1 MQGGRLVSL
10 NDSCVIHPG
19 AKVRDSVR
27 ALEASPRRLAVV
39 VDGAGRVIGA
49 ITDGDIR
56 RGILAG
62 HGLDSE
68 VTSVM
73 NANPLT
79 ADVESSEPYLLQ
91 LLNQH
96 GLEAIPLV
104 DVAGRFVRVAHFS
117 ELGEGYKGGGAEG
130 FHAAV
135 IMAGGEGRRLRPL
148 TNDRPKPMI
157 EVGGMPLLEHLVRS
171 AVKAGLPRIY
181 IAINYLRDQIESHFG
196 DGSRFGVPIAYIREE
211 HKLGTAGALS
221 LLEYDLDG
229 PLLVVNGDVLTTSDY
244 SHMLRFHREHRA
256 TVSVGAVEYHVKIPY
271 GVLEADGVLVT
282 AVREK
287 PSQRFLCNAG
297 IYALS
302 PEAMQLIPRGRFFD
316 MPELISAV
324 ISGEG
329 RVCIFP
335 IHEYWTDIGNEA
347 DLARARADAAAL
359 EIGRV

>member
-1 MQGGRLVSL
+1 M
-10 NDSCVIHPG
+10 NDSCVIPPG
-19 AKVRDSVR
+19 AKVRDAVR

-39 VDGAGRVIGA
+39 VDGTGLVLGA

-56 RGILAG
+56 RGILSG

-68 VTSVM
+68 VTAVM
-73 NANPLT
+73 NAHPLT
-79 ADVESSEPYLLQ
+79 ADAESSEPYLLQ
-91 LLNQH
+91 LLNQQ

-117 ELGEGYKGGGAEG
+117 ELGETSKVGGAEG

-157 EVGGMPLLEHLVRS
+157 VVGGMPLLERQVRA

-181 IAINYLRDQIESHFG
+181 IAINYLREQIESHFG

-211 HKLGTAGALS
+211 NKLGTAGALS
-221 LLEYDLDG
+221 LLNEYLDG

-244 SHMLRFHREHRA
+244 SHMLRFHREHGA
-256 TVSVGAVEYHVKIPY
+256 TISVGAVEYQVKIPY
-271 GVLEADGVLVT
+271 GVLETDGIWVT

-302 PEAMQLIPRGRFFD
+302 PEALRLIPPGRFFD
-316 MPELISAV
+316 MPELIAAV
-324 ISGEG
+324 IAGGG
-329 RVCIFP
+329 RVCTFP
-335 IHEYWTDIGNEA
+335 IHEYWTDIGNAA
-347 DLARARADAAAL
+347 DLARARADIATL
-359 EIGRV
+359 ETGRV

>member
-1 MQGGRLVSL
+1 M
-10 NDSCVIHPG
+10 
-19 AKVRDSVR
+19 
-27 ALEASPRRLAVV
+27 
-39 VDGAGRVIGA
+39 GA

-56 RGILAG
+56 RGILSG
-62 HGLDSE
+62 HGLDSM
-68 VTSVM
+68 VTAVM
-73 NANPLT
+73 NADPLT
-79 ADVESSEPYLLQ
+79 ADAESSEPYLLQ
-91 LLNQH
+91 LLNKN

-104 DVAGRFVRVAHFS
+104 DIAGRFVRVTHCS
-117 ELGEGYKGGGAEG
+117 ELGEAGKIGGAEG

-157 EVGGMPLLEHLVRS
+157 DVGGMPLLERLVRS

-181 IAINYLRDQIESHFG
+181 IAINYLRDQIECHFG

-221 LLEYDLDG
+221 LMDEVPDG

-244 SHMLRFHREHRA
+244 SHMLRFHREHDA
-256 TVSVGAVEYHVKIPY
+256 AISVGAVEYHVKIPY
-271 GVLEADGVLVT
+271 GVLDTDGVWVT

-302 PEAMQLIPRGRFFD
+302 PEVLKLIPEGQFFD
-316 MPELISAV
+316 MPELIDAA
-324 ISGEG
+324 IAGGG
-329 RVCIFP
+329 RVCTFP
-335 IHEYWTDIGNEA
+335 IHEYWTDIGNAA
-347 DLARARADAAAL
+347 DLVRARADIVAL
-359 EIGRV
+359 ETVRV